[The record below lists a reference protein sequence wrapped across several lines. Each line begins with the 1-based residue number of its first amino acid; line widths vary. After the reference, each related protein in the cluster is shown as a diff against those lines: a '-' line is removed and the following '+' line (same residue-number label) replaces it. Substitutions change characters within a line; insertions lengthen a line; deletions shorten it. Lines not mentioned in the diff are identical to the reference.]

1 MTFSRSAAAS
11 CKPGRERGSENRPI
25 DRMAGGNAACPGH
38 DVLFKAATRTT
49 LILIPLFTSAAR
61 LHAHSIET
69 PLAVTQELN
78 RCLMMVR
85 TAASRRGAQQGKHAT
100 PARSARACGYSAAD
114 SLAMRLY

>member
-1 MTFSRSAAAS
+1 MTFSGSATEVVIPPAGTWR
-11 CKPGRERGSENRPI
+11 KFRPI
-25 DRMAGGNAACPGH
+25 ARIAGGNAACAPR

-61 LHAHSIET
+61 LHAHAIET

-85 TAASRRGAQQGKHAT
+85 TAASRRGAQHDKHAT
-100 PARSARACGYSAAD
+100 PPRSSRACGYSAAD
-114 SLAMRLY
+114 SPAMRLY